1 VIGCFLGRRGKNEDV
16 VRSPTVTNFK
26 KLIKWMNYLYAK
38 HVVCEQRARDEKQR
52 ERGEHCSGLLSFI
65 SCSMM
70 RRYCCFFFL
79 TFRGR
84 VLRIIVRSSGS
95 QEEGRNP
102 RAGTVLR

>member
-1 VIGCFLGRRGKNEDV
+1 LEEEEKMKMC

-65 SCSMM
+65 
-70 RRYCCFFFL
+70 FL
-79 TFRGR
+79 
-84 VLRIIVRSSGS
+84 VR
-95 QEEGRNP
+95 
-102 RAGTVLR
+102 